1 MFFRRTQHKIFD
13 YTPRFYDP
21 EKDEELKKLEK
32 RKQRL
37 GFRNSRVRQK
47 IRIKSP
53 LYYLILLVIIV
64 FIYLKFSGIF

>member
-1 MFFRRTQHKIFD
+1 MFFKRPQHKLFD

-21 EKDEELKKLEK
+21 KKDEELKKLEK

-37 GFRNSRVRQK
+37 GFRNSRTRQK
-47 IRIKSP
+47 TRIKSP
-53 LYYLILLVIIV
+53 LYYLVLLIIIV